1 MAIRLCPAYC
11 SWCLLAQ
18 SEQCSAMAKPSVS
31 WFVSGGAICLVVGL
45 LALPDILPADSVR
58 SCFGIRIRD
67 RRRLVGFF
75 AKRPLASGAN
85 VLCRSPLEQRISSS
99 EQGRNYY

>member
-1 MAIRLCPAYC
+1 MAIRLCLADC
-11 SWCLLAQ
+11 SWCFLAQ
-18 SEQCSAMAKPSVS
+18 SEQSSTMAKPSVD

-58 SCFGIRIRD
+58 SCFSTRIGD

-85 VLCRSPLEQRISSS
+85 VLCRSPLEQGISWS
-99 EQGRNYY
+99 EQWHNS